1 MICSGACRAI
11 LAPVPRFL
19 IRWLL
24 GLGGSAV
31 ALAVSAVVF
40 DGFAINADG
49 WLTAFLIFGVLSAI
63 LPFLVAKALLRT
75 AGSIIALSG
84 LIATFLALALTDL
97 LSRGLTVT
105 GVETWLGSTLLIW
118 VLSMF
123 IWLLPGPWRSFR
135 KGERSTA

>member
-105 GVETWLGSTLLIW
+105 GVETWLGSTLLMW

-123 IWLLPGPWRSFR
+123 IWRLPGPWRSFR